1 MKRIVLLA
9 FMMLTSA
16 NTLAQAK
23 FFLGI
28 DAGSSIDRVDV
39 EVEPTLGYMDV
50 VVKPGSFTEN
60 AYRGNGYLFNFNL
73 GTEHHFDRNNY
84 VGFRWFLGLGYGR
97 TTLINQIYTP
107 IQYPSNIIEAKL
119 GLDLLLDV
127 IKFDTH
133 STLGFF
139 GGVEGGV
146 EGTISDDTSN
156 TFPTGNIYI
165 LSRAGLSILLAEHHR
180 IEFVAKIPVYGIII
194 NNNIYKP
201 LQFMLGYKFIF

>member
-1 MKRIVLLA
+1 
-9 FMMLTSA
+9 
-16 NTLAQAK
+16 TLAQAK

-146 EGTISDDTSN
+146 EPVLSDKFYERRPIFESSN
-156 TFPTGNIYI
+156 PY
-165 LSRAGLSILLAEHHR
+165 LSARAGLSILLAEHHR
-180 IEFVAKIPVYGIII
+180 IEFVAKIPVYTLYP
-194 NNNIYKP
+194 NNGSGKADNIYKP